1 MSSSDTAPVP
11 PGKVRPYG
19 RGDPRQLFH
28 RPTIKGPMLR
38 ILIADD
44 HEIVRK
50 GVRDVVEGHP
60 GWQVC
65 AEASDGQQALELAL
79 TEKPDVAVLDVTLP
93 ILNGIAVTQRLRKDQ
108 PHVRVLLFT
117 MHDDD
122 DTVSRGL
129 AAGARGYV
137 LKSDSESHLEAA
149 ISALGANRPYF
160 SSPVSELLLDA
171 ALNERKRSKLESFTI
186 RELEVAQLIAE
197 GNSNK
202 QIARLLNISIK
213 TVESHRAAAMRKA
226 GVHTAAEFVR
236 FAIKHNLIQP

>member
-1 MSSSDTAPVP
+1 
-11 PGKVRPYG
+11 
-19 RGDPRQLFH
+19 
-28 RPTIKGPMLR
+28 MLR

-50 GVRDVVEGHP
+50 GVRDVIEGHP
-60 GWQVC
+60 NWQVC
-65 AEASDGQQALELAL
+65 AEAGDGQEALDLAL
-79 TEKPDVAVLDVTLP
+79 REKPDVAILDVALP
-93 ILNGIAVTQRLRKDQ
+93 RLNGVALIRRLRKEC
-108 PHVRVLLFT
+108 PAVRVLLFT

-122 DTVSRGL
+122 ETVSSGL

-137 LKSDSESHLEAA
+137 LKSDSENHLEAA

-160 SSPVSELLLDA
+160 SSPVSELLLNA
-171 ALNERKRSKLESFTI
+171 ALNERKRSRLESFTV

-202 QIARLLNISIK
+202 QIARLLDISIK
-213 TVESHRAAAMRKA
+213 TVESHRAAAMHKA
-226 GVHTAAEFVR
+226 GVRTAAEFVR

>member
-1 MSSSDTAPVP
+1 
-11 PGKVRPYG
+11 
-19 RGDPRQLFH
+19 
-28 RPTIKGPMLR
+28 MLR

-50 GVRDVVEGHP
+50 GVRDLIEAHP
-60 GWQVC
+60 GWEVC
-65 AEASDGQQALELAL
+65 GEAADGQVALEIAL
-79 TEKPDVAVLDVTLP
+79 REKPDIAVLDVALP
-93 ILNGIAVTQRLRKDQ
+93 VLNGVALTRRLKQ
-108 PHVRVLLFT
+108 ETPTTNVLLFT

-122 DTVSRGL
+122 ETVSGGL

-137 LKSDSESHLEAA
+137 LKTDSERYLEAA

-160 SSPVSELLLDA
+160 SAFVSELLLDA
-171 ALNERKRSKLESFTI
+171 AINDRKRSRLESFTI

-202 QIARLLNISIK
+202 QIARNLEISIK
-213 TVESHRAAAMRKA
+213 TVESHRSAAMRKA
-226 GVHTAAEFVR
+226 GARTAAEFVR

>member
-1 MSSSDTAPVP
+1 
-11 PGKVRPYG
+11 
-19 RGDPRQLFH
+19 
-28 RPTIKGPMLR
+28 MLR

-50 GVRDVVEGHP
+50 GVRDVIGGHP
-60 GWQVC
+60 GWEVC
-65 AEASDGQQALELAL
+65 AEAADGQEALELAL
-79 TEKPDVAVLDVTLP
+79 AEKPDVAVLDVSLP
-93 ILNGIAVTQRLRKDQ
+93 IINGVTLTQRMRKEC
-108 PHVRVLLFT
+108 PATRVLLFT

-122 DTVSRGL
+122 ETVSTGL

-137 LKSDSESHLEAA
+137 LKSDSEIHLEAA

-160 SSPVSELLLDA
+160 SSPVSEVLLDA
-171 ALNERKRSKLESFTI
+171 ALNDRKRSRLETFTI

-197 GNSNK
+197 GNGNK
-202 QIARLLNISIK
+202 QIARLLEISIK

-226 GVHTAAEFVR
+226 GVRTAAELVR

>member
-1 MSSSDTAPVP
+1 
-11 PGKVRPYG
+11 
-19 RGDPRQLFH
+19 
-28 RPTIKGPMLR
+28 MLR
-38 ILIADD
+38 IVIADD

-50 GVRDVVEGHP
+50 GVRDVIEGHP
-60 GWQVC
+60 GWHVC
-65 AEASDGQQALELAL
+65 GEASDGQKALELVELERPDIAVIDVALPLLNGVAL
-79 TEKPDVAVLDVTLP
+79 TR
-93 ILNGIAVTQRLRKDQ
+93 RLRKDF
-108 PHVRVLLFT
+108 PNTRVLLFT

-122 DTVSRGL
+122 ETVSSGL

-160 SSPVSELLLDA
+160 SAPISELLLDA
-171 ALNERKRSKLESFTI
+171 ALNERKRSRLESFTT

-197 GNSNK
+197 GNNNK
-202 QIARLLNISIK
+202 QIARLLDISIK

-226 GVHTAAEFVR
+226 GVRTAAEFVR

>member
-1 MSSSDTAPVP
+1 M
-11 PGKVRPYG
+11 
-19 RGDPRQLFH
+19 RGNG
-28 RPTIKGPMLR
+28 TLR

-50 GVRDVVEGHP
+50 GVRDVIQSRP

-65 AEASDGQQALELAL
+65 AEASDGQQALDLAL
-79 TEKPDVAVLDVTLP
+79 REKPDIAVLDVALP
-93 ILNGIAVTQRLRKDQ
+93 LLNGVAVTRRLRKECPQ
-108 PHVRVLLFT
+108 TRVLLFT

-122 DTVSRGL
+122 ETISNGL
-129 AAGARGYV
+129 AAGARGFV

-171 ALNERKRSKLESFTI
+171 ALNERKRSRLESFTT

-197 GNSNK
+197 GNNNK
-202 QIARLLNISIK
+202 QVARLLNISIK

-226 GVHTAAEFVR
+226 GARTAAELVR
-236 FAIKHNLIQP
+236 FAIKHNLIQA

>member
-1 MSSSDTAPVP
+1 
-11 PGKVRPYG
+11 
-19 RGDPRQLFH
+19 
-28 RPTIKGPMLR
+28 MLR

-50 GVRDVVEGHP
+50 GVRDVIEAHP
-60 GWQVC
+60 GWEVC
-65 AEASDGQQALELAL
+65 GEAADGQVALDIAL
-79 TEKPDVAVLDVTLP
+79 RERPDVAVLDVALP
-93 ILNGIAVTQRLRKDQ
+93 IMNGVALTRRLKQDC
-108 PHVRVLLFT
+108 PSTRVLLFT

-122 DTVSRGL
+122 ETVSGGL

-137 LKSDSESHLEAA
+137 LKTDSERYLEAA

-160 SSPVSELLLDA
+160 SSFVSELLLDA
-171 ALNERKRSKLESFTI
+171 AINERKRSRLESFTI

-202 QIARLLNISIK
+202 QIARQLDISIK
-213 TVESHRAAAMRKA
+213 TVESHRSSAMRKA
-226 GVHTAAEFVR
+226 GARTAAEFVR

>member
-1 MSSSDTAPVP
+1 
-11 PGKVRPYG
+11 
-19 RGDPRQLFH
+19 
-28 RPTIKGPMLR
+28 MLR
-38 ILIADD
+38 ILVADD

-50 GVRDVVEGHP
+50 GVRDVIEAHH
-60 GWQVC
+60 GWEVC
-65 AEASDGQQALELAL
+65 GEAADGQQALEIAL
-79 TEKPDVAVLDVTLP
+79 REHPNVAVVDVSLP
-93 ILNGIAVTQRLRKDQ
+93 ILNGVALTRRLRKEC
-108 PHVRVLLFT
+108 PNTKVLLFT

-122 DTVSRGL
+122 ETVSTGL

-137 LKSDSESHLEAA
+137 LKSDSESHLETA

-171 ALNERKRSKLESFTI
+171 ALNERKRSRLESFTV

-197 GNSNK
+197 GNGNK
-202 QIARLLNISIK
+202 QIARLLDISIK

-226 GVHTAAEFVR
+226 GVRTAAEFVR

>member
-1 MSSSDTAPVP
+1 
-11 PGKVRPYG
+11 
-19 RGDPRQLFH
+19 
-28 RPTIKGPMLR
+28 MLR

-50 GVRDVVEGHP
+50 GVRDTIEDHP
-60 GWQVC
+60 GWEVC
-65 AEASDGQQALELAL
+65 AEAADGQEALNLAL
-79 TEKPDVAVLDVTLP
+79 REKPDIAVLDVSLP
-93 ILNGIAVTQRLRKDQ
+93 IINGVALTRRLHKEAPGIRI
-108 PHVRVLLFT
+108 LLFT

-122 DTVSRGL
+122 ETVSTGL

-149 ISALGANRPYF
+149 ISALGANRLYF

-171 ALNERKRSKLESFTI
+171 ALNERKRSRLETFTM

-197 GNSNK
+197 GNANK
-202 QIARLLNISIK
+202 QIARHLNISVK

-226 GVHTAAEFVR
+226 GVRTAAELVR
-236 FAIKHNLIQP
+236 FAIKHNLIQA

>member
-1 MSSSDTAPVP
+1 
-11 PGKVRPYG
+11 
-19 RGDPRQLFH
+19 
-28 RPTIKGPMLR
+28 MLR

-50 GVRDVVEGHP
+50 GVRDLIEAHP
-60 GWQVC
+60 GWEVC
-65 AEASDGQQALELAL
+65 GEAADGQVALEIAL
-79 TEKPDVAVLDVTLP
+79 REKPDIAVLDVALP
-93 ILNGIAVTQRLRKDQ
+93 VLNGVALTRRLKQ
-108 PHVRVLLFT
+108 ETPTTNVLLFT

-122 DTVSRGL
+122 ETVSGGL

-137 LKSDSESHLEAA
+137 LKTDSERYLEAA

-160 SSPVSELLLDA
+160 SAFVSELLLDA
-171 ALNERKRSKLESFTI
+171 AINDRKRSRLESFTI

-202 QIARLLNISIK
+202 QIARRLEISIK
-213 TVESHRAAAMRKA
+213 TVESHRSAAMRKA
-226 GVHTAAEFVR
+226 GARTAAEFVR

>member
-1 MSSSDTAPVP
+1 
-11 PGKVRPYG
+11 
-19 RGDPRQLFH
+19 
-28 RPTIKGPMLR
+28 MLR

-50 GVRDVVEGHP
+50 GVRDVIEGHP

-79 TEKPDVAVLDVTLP
+79 KDKPDIAVLDVTLP

-160 SSPVSELLLDA
+160 SAPVSELLLDA

-202 QIARLLNISIK
+202 QIGRLLDISIK

>member
-1 MSSSDTAPVP
+1 
-11 PGKVRPYG
+11 
-19 RGDPRQLFH
+19 
-28 RPTIKGPMLR
+28 MLR

-50 GVRDVVEGHP
+50 GVRELIDAHQ
-60 GWQVC
+60 GWEVC
-65 AEASDGQQALELAL
+65 GEAADGQQALEIAMR
-79 TEKPDVAVLDVTLP
+79 EKPDVAVLDLSLP
-93 ILNGIAVTQRLRKDQ
+93 LLNGVALTRRLRQDC
-108 PHVRVLLFT
+108 PATGVLLFT

-122 DTVSRGL
+122 ETVCGAL

-137 LKSDSESHLEAA
+137 LKTDSEQHLEAA

-160 SSPVSELLLDA
+160 SSMVSEMLLDA
-171 ALNERKRSKLESFTI
+171 AMNERKRWRLESFTT

-202 QIARLLNISIK
+202 KIARLLGISIK

-226 GVHTAAEFVR
+226 GVSTAAEFVR
-236 FAIKHNLIQP
+236 FAIKHNLIQA